1 MENNEVIKRLNEE
14 IIWSISEELNSFSDK
29 KYINT
34 IIKKIAELLGN
45 TKFGKNFF
53 IDKFEITKG
62 TNKDNERLFYV
73 KGSFYQ
79 HNTSAAAYYAFNSKG
94 EYVGCVK
101 TEVLNLVP
109 PTQVEMEYWAD
120 ENHKNKGNMTVLA
133 RDVINEIFVDKSFDG
148 FKIRDGIPTSKID
161 SIMVAI
167 NEDNYPSLA
176 VARKLGFDED
186 GILRIDDYYKQIEER
201 STIKK

>member
-1 MENNEVIKRLNEE
+1 MESNEVIKRLNEE

-109 PTQVEMEYWAD
+109 PTQVEMEYWAN
-120 ENHKNKGNMTVLA
+120 EEHKNKGNMTVLA
-133 RDVINEIFVDKSFDG
+133 RDVINDIFENRAYDG
-148 FKIRDGIPTSKID
+148 FKIRDGIPTSNID

-167 NEDNYPSLA
+167 NKDNYPSLA
-176 VARKLGFDED
+176 VARKLGFDEN
-186 GILRIDDYYKQIEER
+186 GILHIDNYYKQIEEKT
-201 STIKK
+201 SINK

>member
-133 RDVINEIFVDKSFDG
+133 RDVINDIFENRAYDG

>member
-1 MENNEVIKRLNEE
+1 MENYEVIKRLNEE
-14 IIWSISEELNSFSDK
+14 IIQSISEEINLSFDK
-29 KYINT
+29 KIINN

-53 IDKFEITKG
+53 IDKFEITQG

-79 HNTSAAAYYAFNSKG
+79 HNTSAAGYYAFNSKG

-109 PTQVEMEYWAD
+109 PTQVEMEYWAA
-120 ENHKNKGNMTVLA
+120 EEHKNKGNMTVLA
-133 RDVINEIFVDKSFDG
+133 KDVINEIFEDRVFDG

-167 NEDNYPSLA
+167 NEDNYASLA
-176 VARKLGFDED
+176 VARKLGFDKN